1 MREGGCRPTGSS
13 EKLEPGRSVH
23 PQFQMFDEAPEEEK
37 IRSVS
42 FEGENWAVVLQA
54 RECGDR
60 LFRGRFLFRS
70 MGRELRTT
78 DLFVEPQY
86 DAVVDRATN
95 FEEYLLRDLIRSL
108 V

>member
-1 MREGGCRPTGSS
+1 M
-13 EKLEPGRSVH
+13 VD
-23 PQFQMFDEAPEEEK
+23 PQFQMFDEAPEEEQ
-37 IRSVS
+37 IRSVPFGGDS
-42 FEGENWAVVLQA
+42 WAVVLQA

-78 DLFVEPQY
+78 DLFVEAHY
-86 DAVVDRATN
+86 DAVVERATN
-95 FEEYLLRDLIRSL
+95 FEEYLIQDLIRSL